1 MTMQDGL
8 WGGTAA
14 QQRHDKAYF
23 LDLLG
28 DSHHGLGCYEA
39 AIEAYQ
45 QASQAFSEQGA
56 HCSSALC
63 LLKIAENHLCLDEP
77 WHAVGYLAAC
87 VPLLRDLGLVRHMAL
102 AQRRLDACQAELA
115 GVGLLGEERA
125 GRPAVGS
132 AAAVPPGQ
140 CKHCRPSE
148 TTRVDSWYGRDKR

>member
-8 WGGTAA
+8 RGGTAA
-14 QQRHDKAYF
+14 QRRHDKAYF

-45 QASQAFSEQGA
+45 RASQAFSEQGA

-77 WHAVGYLAAC
+77 WHAVGYLTAC
-87 VPLLRDLGLVRHMAL
+87 LPLLRDLGLVRHMAL
-102 AQRRLDACQAELA
+102 AQRQLDSCQAELA
-115 GVGLLGEERA
+115 GVRLLGDGRA
-125 GRPAVGS
+125 GLRSAEPQPSRPAS
-132 AAAVPPGQ
+132 ANTVAPARRQG
-140 CKHCRPSE
+140 
-148 TTRVDSWYGRDKR
+148 